1 MARIYVID
9 DDEQL
14 LRMVGLM
21 LQRGG
26 HTTTLITSPAEGFE
40 QILADKPDL
49 LVLDVMMPN
58 MSGHDLTRKIRN
70 TKELE
75 SLPILILTARSQE
88 IDRATALD
96 SGANGYLSK
105 PVTSQELIE
114 KVDGLLNQKNLLQT
128 QEQGAVIAL
137 YSFRGGVG
145 QTTLAVN
152 LAAAIR
158 RQSQQ
163 EVCLVDLSLAGG
175 QASFHL
181 RLQPRTSW
189 LDLSPSSAQN
199 WEDVQ
204 QSLIIHGSGLRV
216 LSAPSLPQAPEMLS
230 REMVT
235 ALLGMLRQNMAF
247 VVVDL
252 PAVISPAF
260 VAALEAA
267 DMAMHVLT
275 PDVIAVQTA
284 LNANRAIARA
294 NVSVKIKAH
303 LLNQTTGE
311 APISPAAI
319 EKALGTRI
327 AFQIGYDTNQ
337 PRALTQGVPLTLTNA
352 QSVLPTAV
360 NRMAEVIW
368 PRMTRREAAPP
379 AASP

>member
-26 HTTTLITSPAEGFE
+26 HTTTLIGSPADGFE
-40 QILADKPDL
+40 KIMADRPDL

-75 SLPILILTARSQE
+75 KLPILILTARSQE
-88 IDRATALD
+88 IDRATALE
-96 SGANGYLSK
+96 SGADGYLSK
-105 PVTSQELIE
+105 PVTAQELIE
-114 KVDGLLNQKNLLQT
+114 KVDELLTYKQVAQT
-128 QEQGAVIAL
+128 PDSGVVIAL
-137 YSFRGGVG
+137 YSLRGGVG

-152 LAAAIR
+152 LASSLR
-158 RQSQQ
+158 RLSQL
-163 EVCLVDLSLAGG
+163 EVCLVDLSLSGS

-181 RLQPRTSW
+181 RLQPRSSW
-189 LDLSPSSAQN
+189 LDLLTSEPLDWAEMQKRM
-199 WEDVQ
+199 
-204 QSLIIHGSGLRV
+204 IIHGSGLRV
-216 LSAPSLPQAPEMLS
+216 LSAPPLPQLPDVLTRDATRAML
-230 REMVT
+230 E
-235 ALLGMLRQNMAF
+235 LLRQNSAF

-252 PAVISPAF
+252 PPVISPAF
-260 VAALEAA
+260 EAALEAS
-267 DMAMHVLT
+267 DMAMHVIT

-284 LNANRAIARA
+284 LNANRAIVKA
-294 NVSVKIKAH
+294 NVPIKYKTH
-303 LLNQTTGE
+303 VVNQTTID
-311 APISPAAI
+311 APIATAAI
-319 EKALGTRI
+319 EKALNARI
-327 AFQIGYDTNQ
+327 AFQIGYDANQ

-368 PRMTRREAAPP
+368 QRMTK
-379 AASP
+379 S

>member
-26 HTTTLITSPAEGFE
+26 HTTTLIASPAEGFD

-49 LVLDVMMPN
+49 VVLDVMMPN
-58 MSGHDLTRKIRN
+58 MSGHDLTRKIRS

-75 SLPILILTARSQE
+75 DLPILVLTARSQE
-88 IDRATALD
+88 IDRTTALD
-96 SGANGYLSK
+96 SGANGYMSK

-114 KVDGLLNQKNLLQT
+114 KVDELLNQKNVLRT
-128 QEQGAVIAL
+128 QDQGAVIAL

-145 QTTLAVN
+145 QTTLSVN
-152 LAAAIR
+152 LAAALR

-163 EVCLVDLSLAGG
+163 EVCLVDLSLTGG

-181 RLQPRTSW
+181 RMQPRTSW
-189 LDLSPSSAQN
+189 QDLLPTSAQN
-199 WEDVQ
+199 WPDVQ
-204 QSLIIHGSGLRV
+204 ENLMIHGSGLRV
-216 LSAPSLPQAPEMLS
+216 LPAPPLPQAPDALG
-230 REMVT
+230 RELVM
-235 ALLGMLRQNMAF
+235 ALLATLRENTAF

-252 PAVISPAF
+252 PSIISPAF

-275 PDVIAVQTA
+275 PDVIAVQTT
-284 LNANRAIARA
+284 LNANRALAKTNIATKYRT
-294 NVSVKIKAH
+294 H
-303 LLNQTTGE
+303 LLNQTTVE

-327 AFQIGYDTNQ
+327 AFQIGYDANQ
-337 PRALTQGVPLTLTNA
+337 PRALTQGVPLTLANV

-368 PRMTRREAAPP
+368 QRMARREATPP
-379 AASP
+379 AAP

>member
-26 HTTTLITSPAEGFE
+26 HTTNLIGNPVDGFE
-40 QILADKPDL
+40 QIMADKPDL

-58 MSGHDLTRKIRN
+58 MSGHDLARKIRN
-70 TKELE
+70 TPEVE
-75 SLPILILTARSQE
+75 NLPILILTARSQE
-88 IDRATALD
+88 IDRATALE
-96 SGANGYLSK
+96 SGADGYLSK

-114 KVDGLLNQKNLLQT
+114 KVDELLSKQNGAPKM
-128 QEQGAVIAL
+128 EQGIIIAL
-137 YSFRGGVG
+137 YSLRGGVG

-152 LAAAIR
+152 LASSLR

-163 EVCLVDLSLAGG
+163 EVCLVDLSLSGG

-189 LDLSPSSAQN
+189 ADLLTEGLFDWAEIQKR
-199 WEDVQ
+199 
-204 QSLIIHGSGLRV
+204 LIIHPSGLRV
-216 LSAPSLPQAPEMLS
+216 LSAPALPQLPTILS
-230 REMVT
+230 AEAVT
-235 ALLGMLRQNMAF
+235 TILNTLQQNAAF

-252 PAVISPAF
+252 PPVMSAAF
-260 VAALEAA
+260 VAALQAS
-267 DMAMHVLT
+267 DMAMHVIT

-284 LNANRAIARA
+284 LNVNRAIAKA
-294 NVSVKIKAH
+294 NVTMKYKTNVV
-303 LLNQTTGE
+303 NQTTLE
-311 APISPAAI
+311 APITPAAI
-319 EKALGTRI
+319 EKALNTRI
-327 AFQIGYDTNQ
+327 AFQIGYDANQ

-352 QSVLPTAV
+352 QTVLPTAV

-368 PRMTRREAAPP
+368 QRVTKRE
-379 AASP
+379 